1 MGKLDRDRIFN
12 GMCLD
17 MSREMNLSHGTPCNP
32 AKQQYFYGL
41 PYIPRVN
48 YSLHLS
54 WLSRIVKTFN
64 AREMRDLSGD
74 L

>member
-1 MGKLDRDRIFN
+1 MGKLDRDHIFN

-17 MSREMNLSHGTPCNP
+17 MSRGINLSHGTPRNP
-32 AKQQYFYGL
+32 ARQQYFYGL
-41 PYIPRVN
+41 PYISSVN
-48 YSLHLS
+48 YSLYLS